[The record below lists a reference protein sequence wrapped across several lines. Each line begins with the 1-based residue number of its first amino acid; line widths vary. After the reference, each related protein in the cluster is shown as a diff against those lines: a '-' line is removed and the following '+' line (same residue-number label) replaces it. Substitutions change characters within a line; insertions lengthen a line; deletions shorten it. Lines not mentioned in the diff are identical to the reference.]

1 MTPRQSNALNKIFN
15 KGRIADANVSVSGDI
30 IVIKFP
36 EGRTD
41 KLRITETGM
50 MLGHWKHI

>member
-1 MTPRQSNALNKIFN
+1 MTKHQENVLNKIFG
-15 KGRIADANVSVSGDI
+15 KGRLSDATIKVCDTI
-30 IVIKFP
+30 ITVAFP

-50 MLGHWKHI
+50 LLGHLKHI

>member
-1 MTPRQSNALNKIFN
+1 MTNRQENALNKIFG
-15 KGRIADANVSVSGDI
+15 KGRLSDAVLKVCGDI
-30 IVIKFP
+30 VTITFP

-41 KLRITETGM
+41 KVRLTETGM